1 MGLLIKIGIVIAI
14 IGIIKEVN
22 KLRKENEELR
32 WLLKT
37 NMELKEILKK

>member
-37 NMELKEILKK
+37 NMELKEMLKK

>member
-1 MGLLIKIGIVIAI
+1 MVIIKIGIVIAI
-14 IGIIKEVN
+14 IGIIKEVE

-37 NMELKEILKK
+37 NMELQEMLKK